1 MPSSSFMWND
11 SFKIGIPTIDQQH
24 KQLIDQMNLLVSA
37 MQNNQGKEEIAGII
51 QFLDR
56 YIQQHFG
63 YEENCMERYRCPI
76 AAQNKA
82 AHSEFIANFEEIK
95 AEFNKNG
102 ASLLLV
108 MKVNQNL
115 LDWFINH
122 IKKIDVQLKPCMNN

>member
-1 MPSSSFMWND
+1 MLPSSFSWND
-11 SFKIGIPTIDQQH
+11 SLKIGIPTIDEQH
-24 KQLIDQMNLLVSA
+24 QQLINQMDFLVQA
-37 MQNNQGKEEIAGII
+37 MQNSQGKEEIAGII
-51 QFLDR
+51 EFLDR

-63 YEENCMERYRCPI
+63 YEENCMEKYRCPI
-76 AAQNKA
+76 ATQNKE
-82 AHSEFIANFEEIK
+82 AHREFIANFEEIK

-122 IKKIDVQLKPCMNN
+122 IKKIDVQLKPCMNS